1 MDYSLNQNQQLAV
14 ENIEGPMLII
24 AGPGSGKTLTLIER
38 IYNIIETKNIKPEN
52 LFISTFTEK
61 AAQEI
66 MTRLSNKLIEN
77 NIDLNIYD
85 MYIGTF
91 HSICLDILEEYR
103 EFTRLKKSYTLMDQ
117 FDQNYFLYQN
127 IYDYKEFT
135 DKFINKKYSNWR
147 KANKLSYWLNKIS
160 EEMIDASDLIKS
172 EDEEIK
178 ALGEAY
184 ILYRQ
189 QIEENNMLDFS
200 TIQLETIDLLKRN
213 NEIRADL
220 SNKIKYIMVD
230 EYQDTNTIQEKIL
243 FKLINE
249 ESENICVVGDD
260 DQGLYR
266 FRGATIR
273 NILEFPNN
281 FKNNECTQINLDV
294 NYRSHP
300 NIINF
305 YNNWMDQEFWQD
317 NKGEYR
323 YNKIVEEQ
331 DKEFPK
337 NQTVI
342 KVSGKNNEDDWSEE
356 VYEFLINLKEK
367 NIIDDWNQVAFLFK
381 SVRNHR
387 VTKLANDLENRG
399 INIYSPRSNMFFD
412 REEIKLMI
420 GAIISIFPQFPEVR
434 KWNENAHLKEWEY
447 FDDCFKLFANEVR
460 KEKNSDLKNWMQKKA
475 NKHINL
481 KSNTD
486 YSFSDLF
493 YEILQFPLFSR
504 YLDINSYE
512 IEDLRPS
519 RNLSIFSNLLTK
531 FEYLHNISVLVP
543 EYLDRNIRRL
553 FNNFLRYLMD
563 GGIDEYEDPSD
574 YAPSGS
580 ISFMTVHQ
588 SKGLEFP
595 VVFVDSLYSYP
606 RKTYDELEVK
616 LQKDYYKRDAF
627 EPWDKIKYFDF
638 WRLYYTA
645 FSRAENLLVLTC
657 QENSADRRGQRN
669 VPSKYFEEYY
679 ANIPSWKSNMF
690 KPEKLELEEVGKVDL
705 KNEYSFTSHILLYEN
720 CPLQYLYFKE
730 LDFTPVRK
738 GSFIFGTVVHQTI
751 EDIHK
756 AVLRGKEQ
764 LINKNQIEAW
774 FNSNYNN
781 LIKKER
787 VYLRPSTQKIALE
800 QIFNY
805 VEKNKNNWSKLKEA
819 EVEVSLVKEDYIL
832 KGSVDLIQGEDDT
845 VEIIDFKTEEKPDI
859 LDNKNEIMRYK
870 NQLEVYAHLIEQK
883 IDKKVSRMH
892 LYYTSESEGNPF
904 ISFDKNS
911 QEINETIENFTNVV
925 KKIENKKYELDERP
939 LKRCQE
945 CDMRY
950 FCDNNFK

>member
-1 MDYSLNQNQQLAV
+1 MDYSLNKNQQLAV

-127 IYDYKEFT
+127 IYYYKEFT

-147 KANKLSYWLNKIS
+147 KADKLAYWLNKIS
-160 EEMIDASDLIKS
+160 EEMIDADDLIKS
-172 EDEEIK
+172 DDEEIK

-213 NEIRADL
+213 KEIRAEL

-281 FKNNECTQINLDV
+281 FKNNECTQINLDI

-305 YNNWMDQEFWQD
+305 YNDWMNQEFWQD
-317 NKGEYR
+317 NKGVYR

-387 VTKLANDLENRG
+387 VTKLANDLEDMG

-434 KWNENAHLKEWEY
+434 KWNENAHLKEWDY
-447 FDDCFKLFANEVR
+447 FDDCFELFANEVR
-460 KEKNSDLKNWMQKKA
+460 KENNSDLKNWMQKKA

-481 KSNTD
+481 KKNTD

-543 EYLDRNIRRL
+543 KYLDRNIRRL

-657 QENSADRRGQRN
+657 QENSADGRGQRN

-690 KPEKLELEEVGKVDL
+690 EPEKLELDEVGKVDL
-705 KNEYSFTSHILLYEN
+705 KNKYSFTSHILLYEN

-764 LINKNQIEAW
+764 MINKNQIEAW

-800 QIFNY
+800 QILNY
-805 VEKNKNNWSKLKEA
+805 VEKNKNNWSQLKEA

-911 QEINETIENFTNVV
+911 QEINETIDNFTDIV
-925 KKIENKKYELDERP
+925 KKIENKKFELDERP

-945 CDMRY
+945 CDMRH

>member
-147 KANKLSYWLNKIS
+147 KANKLAYWLNKIS

-213 NEIRADL
+213 KEIRVEL

-281 FKNNECTQINLDV
+281 FKNNECTQINLDI

-337 NQTVI
+337 SQTVI
-342 KVSGKNNEDDWSEE
+342 KVSGKNNEDNWSEE

-434 KWNENAHLKEWEY
+434 KWNKNAHLKEWEY

-481 KSNTD
+481 RSNTD

-504 YLDINSYE
+504 FLDINSYE

-543 EYLDRNIRRL
+543 EYLDRN
-553 FNNFLRYLMD
+553 
-563 GGIDEYEDPSD
+563 
-574 YAPSGS
+574 
-580 ISFMTVHQ
+580 
-588 SKGLEFP
+588 
-595 VVFVDSLYSYP
+595 
-606 RKTYDELEVK
+606 
-616 LQKDYYKRDAF
+616 
-627 EPWDKIKYFDF
+627 
-638 WRLYYTA
+638 
-645 FSRAENLLVLTC
+645 
-657 QENSADRRGQRN
+657 
-669 VPSKYFEEYY
+669 
-679 ANIPSWKSNMF
+679 
-690 KPEKLELEEVGKVDL
+690 
-705 KNEYSFTSHILLYEN
+705 
-720 CPLQYLYFKE
+720 
-730 LDFTPVRK
+730 
-738 GSFIFGTVVHQTI
+738 
-751 EDIHK
+751 
-756 AVLRGKEQ
+756 
-764 LINKNQIEAW
+764 
-774 FNSNYNN
+774 
-781 LIKKER
+781 
-787 VYLRPSTQKIALE
+787 
-800 QIFNY
+800 
-805 VEKNKNNWSKLKEA
+805 
-819 EVEVSLVKEDYIL
+819 
-832 KGSVDLIQGEDDT
+832 
-845 VEIIDFKTEEKPDI
+845 
-859 LDNKNEIMRYK
+859 
-870 NQLEVYAHLIEQK
+870 
-883 IDKKVSRMH
+883 MH
-892 LYYTSESEGNPF
+892 CF
-904 ISFDKNS
+904 
-911 QEINETIENFTNVV
+911 
-925 KKIENKKYELDERP
+925 
-939 LKRCQE
+939 
-945 CDMRY
+945 
-950 FCDNNFK
+950 

>member
-1 MDYSLNQNQQLAV
+1 
-14 ENIEGPMLII
+14 
-24 AGPGSGKTLTLIER
+24 
-38 IYNIIETKNIKPEN
+38 
-52 LFISTFTEK
+52 
-61 AAQEI
+61 
-66 MTRLSNKLIEN
+66 
-77 NIDLNIYD
+77 
-85 MYIGTF
+85 
-91 HSICLDILEEYR
+91 
-103 EFTRLKKSYTLMDQ
+103 MDQ

-147 KANKLSYWLNKIS
+147 KANKLAYWLNKIS
-160 EEMIDASDLIKS
+160 EEMIDSDDLIKS
-172 EDEEIK
+172 DDEEIK
-178 ALGEAY
+178 ALGESY

-213 NEIRADL
+213 KEIRAEL

-249 ESENICVVGDD
+249 ENENICVVGDD

-281 FKNNECTQINLDV
+281 FKNNECTQINLDI

-305 YNNWMDQEFWQD
+305 YNDWMNQEFWQD

-387 VTKLANDLENRG
+387 VTKLANDLEDMG
-399 INIYSPRSNMFFD
+399 INIYSPRANMFFD

-434 KWNENAHLKEWEY
+434 KWNENAHLKEWGY
-447 FDDCFKLFANEVR
+447 FDDCFELFANKVR

-481 KSNTD
+481 KKNTD

-543 EYLDRNIRRL
+543 KYLDRNIRRL

-657 QENSADRRGQRN
+657 QENSADGRGQRN

-690 KPEKLELEEVGKVDL
+690 EPEKLELDEVGKVDL
-705 KNEYSFTSHILLYEN
+705 KNEYSFTSHIILYEN

-738 GSFIFGTVVHQTI
+738 GYFIFGTVVHQTI

-764 LINKNQIEAW
+764 IINKNQIEAW

-800 QIFNY
+800 QILNY
-805 VEKNKNNWSKLKEA
+805 VEKNKNNWSQLKEA

-911 QEINETIENFTNVV
+911 QEINETIDNFTDIV
-925 KKIENKKYELDERP
+925 KKIENKKFELDERP

-945 CDMRY
+945 CDMRH

>member
-1 MDYSLNQNQQLAV
+1 
-14 ENIEGPMLII
+14 ML
-24 AGPGSGKTLTLIER
+24 K
-38 IYNIIETKNIKPEN
+38 
-52 LFISTFTEK
+52 
-61 AAQEI
+61 
-66 MTRLSNKLIEN
+66 
-77 NIDLNIYD
+77 
-85 MYIGTF
+85 
-91 HSICLDILEEYR
+91 
-103 EFTRLKKSYTLMDQ
+103 
-117 FDQNYFLYQN
+117 YFY
-127 IYDYKEFT
+127 
-135 DKFINKKYSNWR
+135 
-147 KANKLSYWLNKIS
+147 A
-160 EEMIDASDLIKS
+160 
-172 EDEEIK
+172 
-178 ALGEAY
+178 
-184 ILYRQ
+184 
-189 QIEENNMLDFS
+189 MLV
-200 TIQLETIDLLKRN
+200 I
-213 NEIRADL
+213 
-220 SNKIKYIMVD
+220 
-230 EYQDTNTIQEKIL
+230 
-243 FKLINE
+243 
-249 ESENICVVGDD
+249 
-260 DQGLYR
+260 
-266 FRGATIR
+266 
-273 NILEFPNN
+273 
-281 FKNNECTQINLDV
+281 

-305 YNNWMDQEFWQD
+305 YNNWMDQEFWED

-387 VTKLANDLENRG
+387 VTKLANDLEDMG

-447 FDDCFKLFANEVR
+447 FDDCFELFANEVR

-504 YLDINSYE
+504 YLDINGYE

-616 LQKDYYKRDAF
+616 LQKNYYKRDAF
-627 EPWDKIKYFDF
+627 EPWDKIKHFDF

-859 LDNKNEIMRYK
+859 FNNTNELMRYK

-904 ISFDKNS
+904 ISFDKDS
-911 QEINETIENFTNVV
+911 QEINETIENFTNIV
-925 KKIENKKYELDERP
+925 KKIENKKFDLEERP

-945 CDMRY
+945 CDMRH

>member
-1 MDYSLNQNQQLAV
+1 MDHSLNKNQQLAV

-38 IYNIIETKNIKPEN
+38 IYNIIETKNIKPDN

-77 NIDLNIYD
+77 NIDINIYD

-135 DKFINKKYSNWR
+135 DEFINKKYSNWR
-147 KANKLSYWLNKIS
+147 KANKLAYLLNKIS
-160 EEMIDASDLIKS
+160 EEMIDPNDLIKS

-178 ALGEAY
+178 ALGKAY

-200 TIQLETIDLLKRN
+200 TIQLETINLLKRN
-213 NEIRADL
+213 DEIRDEL

-243 FKLINE
+243 FKLLNE
-249 ESENICVVGDD
+249 ENENICVVGDD

-281 FKNNECTQINLDV
+281 FKNNECTQINLDI

-300 NIINF
+300 NIIEF
-305 YNNWMDQEFWQD
+305 YNDWMDQEFWQD
-317 NKGEYR
+317 STGEYR
-323 YNKIVEEQ
+323 YNKIVEEEN
-331 DKEFPK
+331 KEFPK

-367 NIIDDWNQVAFLFK
+367 NIIDDWNQIAFLFK

-387 VTKLANDLENRG
+387 VTKLANDLENMG

-412 REEIKLMI
+412 REEIRLMI

-434 KWNENAHLKEWEY
+434 KWNENAHLKEWKY
-447 FDDCFKLFANEVR
+447 FDDCFELFANEVR
-460 KEKNSDLKNWMQKKA
+460 KEKNRNLKNWMQKKA
-475 NKHINL
+475 NKHLNL
-481 KSNTD
+481 TSNTD

-543 EYLDRNIRRL
+543 KYLDRNIRRL

-616 LQKDYYKRDAF
+616 LQKDYYKRNAF
-627 EPWDKIKYFDF
+627 EPWNKIKYFDF

-645 FSRAENLLVLTC
+645 FSRAQNLLVLTC
-657 QENSADRRGQRN
+657 QENSAERRGQRN
-669 VPSKYFEEYY
+669 VPSKYFEDYY

-690 KPEKLELEEVGKVDL
+690 KPEKLELDEVGKVDL

-751 EDIHK
+751 EDVHK

-764 LINKNQIEAW
+764 MINENQIEAW

-819 EVEVSLVKEDYIL
+819 EVEVSLVKENYIL

-904 ISFDKNS
+904 ISFNKNS
-911 QEINETIENFTNVV
+911 QEINETIENFTEIV
-925 KKIENKKYELDERP
+925 KKIENKKFELDERP
-939 LKRCQE
+939 LKKCQE
-945 CDMRY
+945 CDMRH

>member
-147 KANKLSYWLNKIS
+147 KANKLAYWLNKIS

-213 NEIRADL
+213 KEIRVEL

-281 FKNNECTQINLDV
+281 FKNNECTQINLDI

-305 YNNWMDQEFWQD
+305 YNNWMDQEFWED

-387 VTKLANDLENRG
+387 VTKLANDLEDMG

-447 FDDCFKLFANEVR
+447 FDDCFELFANEVR

-504 YLDINSYE
+504 YLDINGYE

-616 LQKDYYKRDAF
+616 LQKNYYKRDAF
-627 EPWDKIKYFDF
+627 EPWDKIKHFDF

-690 KPEKLELEEVGKVDL
+690 KPKKLELEEVGKVDL

-800 QIFNY
+800 QILNY
-805 VEKNKNNWSKLKEA
+805 VEKNKNNWSQLKEA

-911 QEINETIENFTNVV
+911 QEINKTIENFTNIV
-925 KKIENKKYELDERP
+925 KKIENKKFDLDERP

-945 CDMRY
+945 CDMRH